1 MFGELGCGLC
11 LFGVHFS
18 ESLLII
24 IAKTLTLY
32 LGDTGR

>member
-1 MFGELGCGLC
+1 MFGELGFGLC
-11 LFGVHFS
+11 LFGVDFS

-32 LGDTGR
+32 LGDTVR